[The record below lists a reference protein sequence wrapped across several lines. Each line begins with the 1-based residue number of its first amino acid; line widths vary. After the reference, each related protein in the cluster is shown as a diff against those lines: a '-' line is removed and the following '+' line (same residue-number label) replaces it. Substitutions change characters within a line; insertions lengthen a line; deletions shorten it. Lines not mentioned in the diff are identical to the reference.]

1 MSWRDGPSWPVCQHI
16 NAPWV
21 CRPFSAVP
29 AFRVRAGVCLCA
41 YVRLRISLLPSRS
54 FWFFFVGC
62 WFTSSSKEDEKKAT
76 GNTVERKKDGSNFHG
91 QPKDVN
97 LSFRYTRWSSSGFRS
112 KECGLKVISVPRA
125 SLFGGLERQ
134 ISAVAPRGCG
144 EDERTRN
151 RKLEITRKWV
161 LPSYV

>member
-1 MSWRDGPSWPVCQHI
+1 MGRPGPFVNILTLLGFVAHFLLSPRFVCGPVC
-16 NAPWV
+16 V
-21 CRPFSAVP
+21 CARTCVSESLC
-29 AFRVRAGVCLCA
+29 CLP
-41 YVRLRISLLPSRS
+41 VSSG
-54 FWFFFVGC
+54 FFFVGC
-62 WFTSSSKEDEKKAT
+62 WFTSPSKEDKKKGT